1 MKTYVDRRKE
11 DILVT
16 LVHPADAA
24 GVLGSPVNVYPAQ
37 KVWDGKTVEVHGL
50 SPSTSPDAL
59 ELFFDDKR
67 RSVEVDYIQMDTG
80 KDVAYVTF
88 LNIDGAAMVLSKR
101 TLSLDGANLTVRP
114 KLKL

>member
-1 MKTYVDRRKE
+1 M
-11 DILVT
+11 
-16 LVHPADAA
+16 
-24 GVLGSPVNVYPAQ
+24 LGSPINVYPAQ

-88 LNIDGAAMVLSKR
+88 LNIDGLYRREIPKPVNRGENM
-101 TLSLDGANLTVRP
+101 TVYLPGVQMERVA
-114 KLKL
+114 